1 MNKGR
6 LAVPALALVVLLA
19 GCSSVNELLGNEE
32 SIDYKGAGANK
43 SKPLSIPP
51 DLTQAAADPRYQVPA
66 SGSTTFSEFQ
76 QQGAQAAADAKS
88 APRSPDVLPEYAGL
102 RIVRDGERR
111 WLEADAIPGDLYSRI
126 VTFWEEQ
133 GFPIASNNPRAGLIQ
148 TGWSENRAKIPE
160 SGLRN
165 LLGRV
170 IDQAW
175 DSGERE
181 RFRTRV
187 ERVDGKTEIF
197 ISHDH
202 MFERRLGYDDSRI
215 TWEVGPES
223 PELNAA
229 MLSRMMVFLGGGDEE
244 ALKKAAQLKGGEAA
258 ENQRNV
264 EAKPAVT
271 LAGGADVLQVPEP
284 FDRAWRRVGMGLDS
298 AGFTVDDRDRAAGEY
313 FVRYAD
319 IDSGLKPESPNF
331 FTRLFRTTPDMDVQT
346 YRLRLQQVGD
356 QTEVYVVD
364 DKGVKDSSG
373 AARRLLGV
381 LKDKL

>member
-6 LAVPALALVVLLA
+6 LAVPALTLAVVLA

-32 SIDYKGAGANK
+32 SIDYKGASSNRT
-43 SKPLSIPP
+43 KPLSIPP
-51 DLTQAAADPRYQVPA
+51 DLTQAASDPRYQMPA
-66 SGSTTFSEFQ
+66 SGSTTFTAFQ
-76 QQGAQAAADAKS
+76 QQGAEAAQAK
-88 APRSPDVLPEYAGL
+88 PLGPNVLPEFPGL
-102 RIVRDGERR
+102 RIVRDGDRR
-111 WLEADAIPGDLYSRI
+111 WLEADASPSELYPRI

-133 GFPIASNNPRAGLIQ
+133 GFPIASNDPAVGIIQ
-148 TGWSENRAKIPE
+148 TGWAENRAKIPE

-165 LLGRV
+165 LLGRI
-170 IDQAW
+170 IDQVW

-181 RFRTRV
+181 RFRTRL
-187 ERVDGKTEIF
+187 ERIDGRTEIF

-202 MFERRLGYDDSRI
+202 MFERNVGHDDARVK
-215 TWEVGPES
+215 WEVGPES

-229 MLSRMMVFLGGGDEE
+229 MLSRMMVYLGGGDEE
-244 ALKKAAQLKGGEAA
+244 AMKKAGQLKAEEAA
-258 ENQRNV
+258 AADNA
-264 EAKPAVT
+264 AKAAPAAVA
-271 LAGGADVLQVPEP
+271 LASGADMLEVPEP

-319 IDSGLKPESPNF
+319 IDSGMKSESANF
-331 FTRLFRTTPDMDVQT
+331 FTRLFRTSPDLDVQV

-356 QTEVYVVD
+356 LTQVYVVD
-364 DKGVKDSSG
+364 DKGNKVSDG
-373 AARRLLGV
+373 AARRLLTV

>member
-6 LAVPALALVVLLA
+6 LAVPALTLVVLLA

-32 SIDYKGAGANK
+32 SIDYKGAGANRT
-43 SKPLSIPP
+43 KPLSIPP
-51 DLTQAAADPRYQVPA
+51 DLTQAASDPRYQMPA
-66 SGSTTFSEFQ
+66 SGSTTFTEFQ
-76 QQGAQAAADAKS
+76 QQGAEAAAQAK
-88 APRSPDVLPEYAGL
+88 PVGPNVLPEFPGL
-102 RIVRDGERR
+102 RIARDGDRR
-111 WLEADAIPGDLYSRI
+111 WLEADAPPSELYPRI

-133 GFPIASNNPRAGLIQ
+133 GFPIASNNPTVGIIQ
-148 TGWSENRAKIPE
+148 TGWAENRAKIPE

-165 LLGRV
+165 LLGRI

-181 RFRTRV
+181 RFRTRL
-187 ERVDGKTEIF
+187 ERVDGRTEIF

-202 MFERRLGYDDSRI
+202 MFERRMNYDDSRI

-229 MLSRMMVFLGGGDEE
+229 MLSRMMVYLGGGDEE
-244 ALKKAAQLKGGEAA
+244 AVKKAEQAKAEQAVVDRTGEIQPAA
-258 ENQRNV
+258 V
-264 EAKPAVT
+264 SLT
-271 LAGGADVLQVPEP
+271 SGADVLEVPEP

-319 IDSGLKPESPNF
+319 IDSGMKNESANF
-331 FTRLFRTTPDMDVQT
+331 FTRLFRTSPDLDVQV

-356 QTEVYVVD
+356 LTQVYVVD
-364 DKGVKDSSG
+364 DKGEKVSDG
-373 AARRLLGV
+373 AARRLLTV